1 MNKEKER
8 SYRGEKEITWT
19 EEALKRVENAP
30 EFVRPGIRKLMV
42 LRASERD
49 YKTITS
55 EFLTEIRN
63 ESMLRVSKSIKKF
76 GFEDLRMEAF
86 DIAKTRMRRNVRK
99 VEVIEQIQD
108 FLAKRT
114 TKNKGIM
121 EKFKRYLEIVP
132 EAGIPWTEEALQK
145 LERMPGF
152 ARPMAKKAIE
162 EEAKKQRQVI
172 ISPFFLDQ
180 ALKELIPKGMG
191 SIGASM
197 DVKGPSEQGEP
208 ELTLPWDPEPLE
220 SIRRSPIAPIR
231 QRVISRVEN
240 LAKSQKADRV
250 TIELFTTARFL
261 GD

>member
-1 MNKEKER
+1 MKEEKER
-8 SYRGEKEITWT
+8 SSRGDEEITWA

-30 EFVRPGIRKLMV
+30 AFVRPGIRKLMV
-42 LRASERD
+42 LRARERD

-86 DIAKTRMRRNVRK
+86 DIAKKKMKRNARK
-99 VEVIEQIQD
+99 IEVIEQIQD

-114 TKNKGIM
+114 SKNKGIM
-121 EKFKRYLEIVP
+121 EKFKKYLEIVP
-132 EAGIPWTEEALQK
+132 EVGIPWTEEALQR

-162 EEAKKQRQVI
+162 EEAKKQRQVV

-180 ALKELIPKGMG
+180 ALKELIPMGMG
-191 SIGASM
+191 STGASM
-197 DVKGPSEQGEP
+197 YVKGPSEQGEL

-220 SIRRSPIAPIR
+220 RIRRIPIAPIR
-231 QRVISRVEN
+231 QRVISKVEN

-250 TIELFTTARFL
+250 TIEIFTTARFL
-261 GD
+261 GN